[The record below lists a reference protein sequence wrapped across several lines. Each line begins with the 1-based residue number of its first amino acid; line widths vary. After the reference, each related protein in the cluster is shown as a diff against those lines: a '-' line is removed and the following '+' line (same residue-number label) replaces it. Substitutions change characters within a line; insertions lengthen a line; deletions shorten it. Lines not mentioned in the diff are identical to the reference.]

1 MFKVT
6 LDSSAIRG
14 AVLLVRIWP
23 ESDLM
28 AHKKE
33 LLLST
38 NPPKRR
44 KAPPGG
50 VTDGVGVIVGIWV
63 GAAVLDGRAVG
74 VLDGE
79 GVVVGG
85 GDTLSQADKAIQQPP
100 TRNEIGIFLPE
111 HR

>member
-1 MFKVT
+1 VFKVT

-85 GDTLSQADKAIQQPP
+85 GDTLSQADKAIQ
-100 TRNEIGIFLPE
+100 TTTNKKRNRDFLT
-111 HR
+111 